1 MKYTIKSA
9 LFYLL
14 FTLGILLSVEE
25 SYGQLKVSGKVLDTE
40 GNSLPGVTIKV
51 KGNQSGTIS
60 DANGN
65 FSLAVNNNNEILV
78 LSYIGFKTK
87 ELPANNSLL
96 SNIVMEIE
104 ESKSLDQIVV
114 IGYGV
119 SKLGDVT
126 GSISNVRGD
135 ILTQT
140 GANNVSEAL
149 QGRVAGLKVN
159 NQSGEPGG
167 SISMQIRGANSINA
181 SSSPLFVIDGLQID
195 VNGSE
200 VATSSVG
207 GYTGYNPLATLNPND
222 IESIDILK
230 DASATA
236 IYGSRGANG
245 VVIITTKSGKG
256 KNSLI
261 NVNYQ
266 IGLSEAT
273 KKLEMLGSQD
283 YVNFRHEWDRSSLT
297 WGVDLDNDGKADEPV
312 NANNFEQYNW
322 QDLFLR
328 TGQTQKFNLTAQGGN
343 NTTDFILGLG
353 YNNQEGIIVG
363 NDYKQYSAQTK
374 VNHKLSRNIDVGMN
388 VNYGRTVTDGAVS
401 SGGGAGSY
409 SGLIQS
415 IYNEKPIGI
424 FVDQENEGGGSYT
437 PLTTMFYESYK
448 NVSLDRAL
456 GNAFLT
462 WQIIPGLSLRVSGSG
477 NTSFSKL
484 QEFYGKETRWGSVN
498 NGRAEVMN
506 IQTTSYTQSNTLTY
520 NKRVK
525 NKYFNALL
533 GQEFNSYN
541 IENSRIRAYSFED
554 ESTGVFDMSKAG
566 IVDKPQTNI
575 SDTKRLS
582 FFGRVNYSVNYKYNF
597 TASMRADGSS
607 NFGKGNRFAYFP
619 SAAFAWRINNEKFM
633 SAFKKQLSN
642 LKLRLSYGITG
653 NDRIPAYSALARLG
667 NNNYAGNGTP
677 IFGMAPSSSP
687 NPDLK
692 WESTEQF
699 DMGLDVGLFNERI
712 SVTADIYKKITRDL
726 LLNTPI
732 PSQTG
737 FSSQYQNI
745 GKIQNKGIEIT
756 INSVN
761 VKKDNFS
768 WSSSL
773 NFDRNLNKVLSLGDS
788 EFLPVVISNGFLTD
802 VSRVI
807 VGNSIG
813 TGFGYVADGNYQ
825 FSDFTITNSGGQVI
839 DPSTITT
846 GNYDNYTYTLN
857 QGVTSI
863 AAVSVKPG
871 DRRYKDLDGNG
882 IINAED
888 RKVISNS
895 NPDFNIGFSNNFK
908 YKQFDL
914 TLFFEGVFGNE
925 IMNAFI
931 NNSEAGLKGAAPAY
945 NITKAY
951 FDNRWT
957 PSNPSNTYSRLKNN
971 TNDFVSTYYVEDGS
985 FVRFKNLSLGYTL
998 NPAIARKL
1006 HVKNIR
1012 FNFTIDNLYV
1022 WTKYSGLDP
1031 DIRSASSLM
1040 PGYDRLSYPR
1050 ARNYFFGLNVGF

>member
-1 MKYTIKSA
+1 MKFIKKP

-14 FTLGILLSVEE
+14 FVLGFLLFKED
-25 SYGQLKVSGKVLDTE
+25 SYAQLKVSGRVSDTE
-40 GNSLPGVTIKV
+40 GNSLPGVSIKV
-51 KGNQSGTIS
+51 KGSQKGTVS
-60 DANGN
+60 DAKGS
-65 FSLAVNNNNEILV
+65 FSLSINSLNEMLV
-78 LSYIGFKTK
+78 FSYIGFKPK
-87 ELPANNSLL
+87 EIPANSSSISDVKLE
-96 SNIVMEIE
+96 VE
-104 ESKSLDQIVV
+104 ETRSLDQVVV

-126 GSISNVRGD
+126 GSISNIKGD
-135 ILTQT
+135 VLTQT

-149 QGRVAGLKVN
+149 QGRIAGLKVN

-167 SISMQIRGANSINA
+167 SINMQIRGANSINA

-207 GYTGYNPLATLNPND
+207 GYTSYNPLATLNPND
-222 IESIDILK
+222 IESVDVLK

-256 KNSLI
+256 QKSLI

-266 IGLSEAT
+266 FGLSEAT
-273 KKLEMLGSQD
+273 KRLDMLGPQD

-312 NANNFEQYNW
+312 NANNFEHYNW

-328 TGQTQKFNLTAQGGN
+328 KGQTQKFNFTAQGGN
-343 NTTDFILGLG
+343 SATDFILGLG
-353 YNNQEGIIVG
+353 YNNQEGIITG

-374 VNHKLSRNIDVGMN
+374 VNHKLSENIDVGMN
-388 VNYGRTVTDGAVS
+388 MNYGRTSTDGAVS

-424 FVDQENEGGGSYT
+424 FVAQENEGGSSYA
-437 PLTTMFYESYK
+437 PLTTMFYDSYK
-448 NVSLDRAL
+448 NVTLDRVM
-456 GNAFLT
+456 GNAFLNL
-462 WQIIPGLSLRVSGSG
+462 QIIPGLSLRVSGSG
-477 NTSFSKL
+477 NTSSSKL
-484 QEFYGKETRWGSVN
+484 QEFYGKETRWGSAN
-498 NGRAEVMN
+498 NGRAEVAN

-525 NKYFNALL
+525 NKYLNALL
-533 GQEFNSYN
+533 GQEFNSYH
-541 IENSRIRAYSFED
+541 IENSSIRAYSFED

-566 IVDKPQTNI
+566 VVDKPKTNI

-582 FFGRVNYSVNYKYNF
+582 FFGRVNYSINYKYNF

-619 SAAFAWRINNEKFM
+619 STAFAWRINNEKFM
-633 SAFKKQLSN
+633 SSFKKQLSN
-642 LKLRLSYGITG
+642 LKLRMSYGITG
-653 NDRIPAYSALARLG
+653 NDRIPAYSALAKLG
-667 NNNYAGNGTP
+667 NSNYSGNGIP

-687 NPDLK
+687 NPNLK
-692 WESTEQF
+692 WESTAQF
-699 DMGLDVGLFNERI
+699 DIGLDVGLFNERI
-712 SVTADIYKKITRDL
+712 SMTADVYKKTTRDL

-761 VKKDNFS
+761 IKKDNFS

-788 EFLPVVISNGFLTD
+788 EFLPVVIGNGFLTD

-807 VGNSIG
+807 VGSPIG
-813 TGFGYVADGNYQ
+813 TGYGYVADGNYQ
-825 FSDFTITNSGGQVI
+825 FSDFTITNSAGQVV
-839 DPSTITT
+839 DPSIITDR
-846 GNYDNYTYTLN
+846 NFDNYTYKLN
-857 QGVTSI
+857 PGVVSV

-871 DRRYKDLDGNG
+871 DRKYKDLDDNG
-882 IINAED
+882 VVNAED
-888 RKVISNS
+888 RRIISDS
-895 NPDFNIGFSNNFK
+895 NPDFNIGLANNFK

-914 TLFFEGVFGNE
+914 SLFFEGVFGRE

-945 NITKAY
+945 NITKEY

-957 PSNPSNTYSRLKNN
+957 ATNPSNTYSRLKNN
-971 TNDFVSTYYVEDGS
+971 TNDFVSSYYVEDGS

-998 NPAIARKL
+998 NSTIAKKL
-1006 HVKNIR
+1006 HTKSIR
-1012 FNFTIDNLYV
+1012 LNFTIDNLYV

-1031 DIRSASSLM
+1031 DIRSASALM